1 MACPPSYCGPPN
13 SCYPGQGYPPA
24 PCYPSGQC
32 YPSTQCYPS
41 NYCNPCQPVCKQ
53 TSFTGSNST
62 IKILNQLFPPAV
74 VAGQTIPAKEQMSYN
89 LEINGCG
96 LSVVGSSIKGESSQI
111 VQYAGCT
118 TANTNCFTVTVKITE
133 SASYGATT
141 GTGGTGATVPGSNLS
156 GNVGVLYGTLKI
168 TCCGGS
174 VSGCLVGGLTGFGL
188 WNGAAFAAGPPLPL
202 PTPFSAGDPAPMVQ
216 IAGNCCTTCGVRTIN
231 FTSINICY
239 TATTAKPPA

>member
-53 TSFTGSNST
+53 TSFTGSGST
-62 IKILNQLFPPAV
+62 IIVSNGNFTGSTKIPGPA
-74 VAGQTIPAKEQMSYN
+74 QMTYN
-89 LEINGCG
+89 LELNGCG
-96 LSVVGSSIKGESSQI
+96 LSVVGSTTQNGAGNF

-133 SASYGATT
+133 SASYTPTAPTAPDVTAPDANG
-141 GTGGTGATVPGSNLS
+141 S

-168 TCCGGS
+168 TCCGGA
-174 VSGCLVGGLTGFGL
+174 VHGCLVGGLTGFGL
-188 WNGAAFAAGPPLPL
+188 WDGTAASVGKPFPVSAT
-202 PTPFSAGDPAPMVQ
+202 PTPTVQ
-216 IAGNCCTTCGVRTIN
+216 IQGNCCTTCGIRTIN
-231 FTSINICY
+231 FTSINITY
-239 TATTAKPPA
+239 TAITAIPAA